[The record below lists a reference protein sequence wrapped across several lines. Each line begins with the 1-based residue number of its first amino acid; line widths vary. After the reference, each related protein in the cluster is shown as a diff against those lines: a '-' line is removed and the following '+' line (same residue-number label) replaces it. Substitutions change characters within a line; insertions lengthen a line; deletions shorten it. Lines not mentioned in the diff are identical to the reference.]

1 MKFGL
6 LRKYNERRIFP
17 QKSFREWF
25 RETSSR
31 LVPGN
36 ESGRLVPDL
45 FLFFQKPLWGKSKLS
60 AALFQYISIAPNLS
74 YNKIKL
80 YKIFNYWFRDMLKFR
95 FFRNG
100 SEYSF
105 SSTSCVR
112 LQKNLLYSINWP
124 SFIAWLIFLTSW
136 DTGES
141 VYWKCLSPRLWR
153 HKV

>member
-1 MKFGL
+1 MKFGQ
-6 LRKYNERRIFP
+6 LRKYNKRRIFP
-17 QKSFREWF
+17 QKPFRKWV

-31 LVPGN
+31 PVF
-36 ESGRLVPDL
+36 V
-45 FLFFQKPLWGKSKLS
+45 FFKKLWGKSKLP

-80 YKIFNYWFRDMLKFR
+80 YKTLNYWLRDMLKFR

-105 SSTSCVR
+105 SSTSYVR
-112 LQKNLLYSINWP
+112 LRKMFVLYSINWP
-124 SFIAWLIFLTSW
+124 SFIAWLIFLTAW

-141 VYWKCLSPRLWR
+141 VYWKCLFPRLWR